1 MRVIAKTELGSNVLD
16 RQNTIGRPST
26 SEEARQRWQYFN
38 SKKSTVR
45 NKLKIEQQGLCGYT
59 EFNLEHFK
67 SAANLDALSNGCHI
81 EHIRPKSI
89 YPQETFDYT
98 NILLSILDVRDEP
111 LFSQDRF
118 IGRTIEDD
126 GSSHHRAYFGGH
138 AKENFYDEEKFI
150 SPTNPDCEHFFAF
163 LEESGAIVPSPHLDD
178 AEQEK
183 AKYTI
188 DLLNLNH
195 PYLKNQRRQRI
206 EEVVD
211 ALDSLDGAEAMAAV
225 IELETTAYEAGQ
237 IASFPSAIKSL
248 IQGA

>member
-16 RQNTIGRPST
+16 RQNTRVGRPQT
-26 SEEARQRWQYFN
+26 AEEAKQRWQSFN

-98 NILLSILDVRDEP
+98 NLLLSILDVRDEP
-111 LFSQDRF
+111 LFAQDRF

-126 GSSHHRAYFGGH
+126 DSHRAYFGGH

-150 SPTNPDCEHFFAF
+150 SPTDPDCERFFAF
-163 LEESGAIVPSPHLDD
+163 LEASGEIVPSPHLDD

-188 DLLNLNH
+188 NLLNLNH
-195 PYLKNQRRQRI
+195 PYLKNQRRQRMA
-206 EEVVD
+206 EVREDIDKTEDSTKIV
-211 ALDSLDGAEAMAAV
+211 AL
-225 IELETTAYEAGQ
+225 IELETTEYEAGQ

-248 IQGA
+248 TQGA